1 MLVTSSEGRSHG
13 RAGGW
18 VPCRWLI
25 RLRGTE
31 DGLTCGAWKRGIY
44 ERLRRMLRSAP
55 QNRGGGAPPSSQLVP
70 RARPQTCGRGG
81 KRGNR
86 FSESP
91 FPQGRVFSSSLY
103 SLITTEF
110 KKKSMLRKKIGGNFP

>member
-1 MLVTSSEGRSHG
+1 MKDYEG
-13 RAGGW
+13 
-18 VPCRWLI
+18 C
-25 RLRGTE
+25 
-31 DGLTCGAWKRGIY
+31 
-44 ERLRRMLRSAP
+44 SALLP
-55 QNRGGGAPPSSQLVP
+55 KTRGGAPPSSQLVP
-70 RARPQTCGRGG
+70 GARPQTCGRGG